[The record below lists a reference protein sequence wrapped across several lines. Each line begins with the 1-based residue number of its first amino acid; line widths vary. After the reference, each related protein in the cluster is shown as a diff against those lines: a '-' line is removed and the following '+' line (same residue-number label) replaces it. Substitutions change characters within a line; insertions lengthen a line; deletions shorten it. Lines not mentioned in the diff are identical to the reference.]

1 MPEDKKFLLEVV
13 TPQKVVY
20 NERIESVILPAWS
33 GYLGVKVN
41 HTPFITGVQT
51 GTVKVKKD
59 GEEERIAVTKGFV
72 LVQPNRTVLLV
83 DTAERA
89 RDIDIQRAKE
99 AYLRARRRLK
109 SRSSAVN
116 LTRAQVALDRAVNR
130 LKTLGVAPEEVK

>member
-1 MPEDKKFLLEVV
+1 MPEDKKFLLEIV

-20 NERIESVILPAWS
+20 NDLIESVILPAWS

-59 GEEERIAVTKGFV
+59 GEEEKLAVTKGFV
-72 LVQPNRTVLLV
+72 LVQPDRTVLLV

-89 RDIDIQRAKE
+89 HDIDIQRAKE
-99 AYLRARRRLK
+99 AYRRARRRLK

-116 LTRAQVALDRAVNR
+116 LTRAQVALERAVNR
-130 LKTLGVAPEEVK
+130 LKTLGVAPEDVN